1 MVAIVALT
9 KLRWSDVVFKKLS
22 QNSGFHKLP
31 VFAFETLL
39 SFHKFELYNDVF
51 RVDRVILVCSFL
63 VGSSFQLK

>member
-22 QNSGFHKLP
+22 QNGGFHKLP
-31 VFAFETLL
+31 VLAFETFL

-51 RVDRVILVCSFL
+51 RVDNALWTW
-63 VGSSFQLK
+63 